1 MIKLF
6 FLKIK
11 IHSSLFLVILFLLIF
26 SSCSYNYSD
35 LYNSLLTNTAN
46 NFEVIKKIS
55 LKISQSAVNN
65 SQINNNNNI
74 EKENIEIDNELSLY
88 ISKKLKEY
96 NYQPIFEGNS
106 YTEYLDAIT
115 YQFIQEPIFEIV
127 DMKNKVIKKYEY
139 SKDYIIKIDQY
150 STSGSISKRALTIT
164 DPSLF
169 PGTKGDI
176 LIISKV
182 FYDEKYDPI
191 LYQNKISAII
201 TNVSDEQLISGS
213 SLLLPISAVSSK
225 NDGFIKVFVNDKTFS
240 EIAQYTYLGF
250 KIKIKSNF
258 EFKPVSIL
266 QSAGIIPIKSDN
278 LTIIVTPITNNNS
291 NIAYTLAYAKYI
303 QDNKKYLKQNVIFLF
318 SAADDFNFFGSINF
332 LSIFNSFPENSSCF
346 ILEDI
351 TTSLYSLFEN
361 EENGRFDQ
369 DKIILTTAM
378 SKNNAKQLDRI
389 ISRFDKISKKEN
401 VETLINTKNFSQSHF
416 AYIYSGINA
425 LTINIKMI
433 DDCEN
438 TIRINPKK
446 INLVSQFFDSYLLH
460 SKYYKIIIII
470 SVSIVTIILLLIL
483 FKYKGNNKDKG
494 RNLS

>member
-1 MIKLF
+1 MIKFCFWKNKIHYSF
-6 FLKIK
+6 FLI
-11 IHSSLFLVILFLLIF
+11 IVLLLI
-26 SSCSYNYSD
+26 SSCSYNSSD
-35 LYNSLLTNTAN
+35 LYNPLFTYTTNI
-46 NFEVIKKIS
+46 FEEIKEIS
-55 LKISQSAVNN
+55 QKISQSAVND
-65 SQINNNNNI
+65 SQINNNDNI
-74 EKENIEIDNELSLY
+74 EKDNIEIDNELSLY

-96 NYQPIFEGNS
+96 GYQPIFEGNS

-115 YQFIQEPIFEIV
+115 YQFVQEPIFEIV
-127 DMKNKVIKKYEY
+127 DMKNRVIKKYEY
-139 SKDYIIKIDQY
+139 NKDYIIKIDQY

-176 LIISKV
+176 LLVSKV

-250 KIKIKSNF
+250 KINIRSNF
-258 EFKPVSIL
+258 KFKPISIL
-266 QSAGIIPIKSDN
+266 QSAGIIPIKNDD
-278 LTIIVTPITNNNS
+278 LIIIVTPITNNNS
-291 NIAYTLAYAKYI
+291 NIAYTLAYAKHI
-303 QDNKKYLKQNVIFLF
+303 QDNKKNLKRSVIFLF
-318 SAADDFNFFGSINF
+318 AAANDFNFFGSINF

-351 TTSLYSLFEN
+351 TSSLHSLFED
-361 EENGRFDQ
+361 EENAKFDL

-378 SKNNAKQLDRI
+378 NKNNAKQLGSI
-389 ISRFDKISKKEN
+389 ISRFNKVSKKEN
-401 VETLINTKNFSQSHF
+401 IETLINTKNFSQSHF

-460 SKYYKIIIII
+460 SKYYKTNIIIF
-470 SVSIVTIILLLIL
+470 VSIVTIIFLLIL
-483 FKYKGNNKDKG
+483 FKYKGNNKDKEET
-494 RNLS
+494 

>member
-1 MIKLF
+1 MIKFCFWKNKIHYSF
-6 FLKIK
+6 FLI
-11 IHSSLFLVILFLLIF
+11 IALLLI
-26 SSCSYNYSD
+26 SSCSYNSSD
-35 LYNSLLTNTAN
+35 LYNPLFTYTTNI
-46 NFEVIKKIS
+46 FEEIKEIS
-55 LKISQSAVNN
+55 QKISQSAVND
-65 SQINNNNNI
+65 SQINNNDNI
-74 EKENIEIDNELSLY
+74 KQDNIEIDNELSLY

-96 NYQPIFEGNS
+96 GYQPIFEGDS

-115 YQFIQEPIFEIV
+115 YQFVQEPIFEIV
-127 DMKNKVIKKYEY
+127 DMKNRVIKKYEY
-139 SKDYIIKIDQY
+139 NKDYIIKIDQY

-176 LIISKV
+176 LLVSKV

-250 KIKIKSNF
+250 KINISSNF
-258 EFKPVSIL
+258 KFKPISIL
-266 QSAGIIPIKSDN
+266 QSAGIIPIKNDD
-278 LTIIVTPITNNNS
+278 LIIIVTPITNNNS
-291 NIAYTLAYAKYI
+291 NIAYTLAYAKHI
-303 QDNKKYLKQNVIFLF
+303 QDNKKNLKRSVIFLF
-318 SAADDFNFFGSINF
+318 AAANDFNFFGSINF

-351 TTSLYSLFEN
+351 TSSLHSLFED
-361 EENGRFDQ
+361 EENAKFDL

-378 SKNNAKQLDRI
+378 NKNNAKQLDSI
-389 ISRFDKISKKEN
+389 ISRFNKVSKKEN

-460 SKYYKIIIII
+460 SKYYKTNIIIF
-470 SVSIVTIILLLIL
+470 VSIVTIIFLLIL
-483 FKYKGNNKDKG
+483 FKYKGNNKDKEET
-494 RNLS
+494 

>member
-1 MIKLF
+1 M
-6 FLKIK
+6 
-11 IHSSLFLVILFLLIF
+11 
-26 SSCSYNYSD
+26 
-35 LYNSLLTNTAN
+35 
-46 NFEVIKKIS
+46 
-55 LKISQSAVNN
+55 
-65 SQINNNNNI
+65 
-74 EKENIEIDNELSLY
+74 
-88 ISKKLKEY
+88 
-96 NYQPIFEGNS
+96 
-106 YTEYLDAIT
+106 
-115 YQFIQEPIFEIV
+115 
-127 DMKNKVIKKYEY
+127 
-139 SKDYIIKIDQY
+139 
-150 STSGSISKRALTIT
+150 
-164 DPSLF
+164 
-169 PGTKGDI
+169 
-176 LIISKV
+176 
-182 FYDEKYDPI
+182 
-191 LYQNKISAII
+191 
-201 TNVSDEQLISGS
+201 
-213 SLLLPISAVSSK
+213 
-225 NDGFIKVFVNDKTFS
+225 
-240 EIAQYTYLGF
+240 
-250 KIKIKSNF
+250 
-258 EFKPVSIL
+258 

-470 SVSIVTIILLLIL
+470 SVSMVTIILLLIL

>member
-1 MIKLF
+1 MIKFCFWKNKIHYSF
-6 FLKIK
+6 FLI
-11 IHSSLFLVILFLLIF
+11 IALLLI
-26 SSCSYNYSD
+26 SSCSYNSSD
-35 LYNSLLTNTAN
+35 LYNPLFTYTTNI
-46 NFEVIKKIS
+46 FEEIKEIS
-55 LKISQSAVNN
+55 QKISQSAVND
-65 SQINNNNNI
+65 SQINNNDNI
-74 EKENIEIDNELSLY
+74 KQDNIEIDNELSLY

-96 NYQPIFEGNS
+96 GYQPIFEGDS

-115 YQFIQEPIFEIV
+115 YQFVQEPIFEIV
-127 DMKNKVIKKYEY
+127 DMKNRVIKKYEY
-139 SKDYIIKIDQY
+139 NKDYIIKIDQY

-176 LIISKV
+176 LLVSKV

-250 KIKIKSNF
+250 KINIRSNF
-258 EFKPVSIL
+258 KFKPISIL
-266 QSAGIIPIKSDN
+266 QSAGIIPIKNDD
-278 LTIIVTPITNNNS
+278 LIIIVTPITNNNS
-291 NIAYTLAYAKYI
+291 NIAYTLAYAKHI
-303 QDNKKYLKQNVIFLF
+303 QDNKKNLKRSVIFLF
-318 SAADDFNFFGSINF
+318 AAANDFNFFGSINF

-351 TTSLYSLFEN
+351 TSSLHSLFED
-361 EENGRFDQ
+361 EENAKFDL

-378 SKNNAKQLDRI
+378 NKNNAKQLGSI
-389 ISRFDKISKKEN
+389 ISRFNKVSKKEN

-460 SKYYKIIIII
+460 SKYYKTNIIIF
-470 SVSIVTIILLLIL
+470 VSIVTIIFLLIL
-483 FKYKGNNKDKG
+483 FKYKGNNKDKEET
-494 RNLS
+494 